1 MDPGPRR
8 EYNWKFD
15 ANGVCESNS
24 QNFLHLLLMTL
35 RAILTDIEGTTSS
48 IHFVHQVLFP
58 YSADA
63 LPEFIRTQA
72 SAPEVKPILDSV
84 AAEIGVASSDL
95 TAVIDAL
102 LGWIRADRKHTA
114 LKALQGMIWRQGYSA
129 GAFKAH
135 VYPEVANC
143 LSEWRASGLLLYVYS
158 SGSIAAQ
165 KLFFA
170 HSDAGDLT
178 SYFQD
183 YFDTTS
189 GPKRETE
196 SYANIARAIGLVP
209 SEILFL
215 SDITEEL
222 DAARSA
228 GMRTTLL
235 AREGAPT
242 SSMHPIATTFDEIRL

>member
-1 MDPGPRR
+1 
-8 EYNWKFD
+8 
-15 ANGVCESNS
+15 
-24 QNFLHLLLMTL
+24 MTL

-58 YSADA
+58 FSADA
-63 LPEFIRTQA
+63 LPEFVRTHA
-72 SAPEVKPILDSV
+72 ETAEVKPSLAMV
-84 AAEIGVASSDL
+84 AAEIGVESNDL
-95 TAVIDAL
+95 SAITEAL
-102 LGWIRADRKHTA
+102 LSWIKLDRKHTA
-114 LKALQGMIWRQGYSA
+114 LKLLQGMIWQQGYRA

-135 VYPEVANC
+135 LYPEVAAR
-143 LSEWRASGLLLYVYS
+143 LQHWAASGLLLYVYS

-170 HSDAGDLT
+170 HSEAGNLAP
-178 SYFQD
+178 YFQG

-189 GPKRETE
+189 GPKREAE
-196 SYANIARAIGLVP
+196 SYTNIARAIGLVP

-235 AREGAPT
+235 AREQVPAA
-242 SSMHPIATTFDEIRL
+242 SAHPIATTFDAIRLEKNL